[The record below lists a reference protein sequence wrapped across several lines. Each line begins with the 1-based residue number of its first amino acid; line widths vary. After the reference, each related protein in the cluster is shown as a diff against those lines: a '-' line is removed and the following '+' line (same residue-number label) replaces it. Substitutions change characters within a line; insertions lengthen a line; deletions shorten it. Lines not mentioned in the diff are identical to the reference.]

1 MPRQTTVTNW
11 DPVLLISQIVSTQC
25 LHYLTLSILVP
36 PLLSI
41 FAESTLLNYE
51 GGAANVGEYV
61 FPLFLQGLLTLT
73 VYIGMIMDWREMAGV
88 PTVRWAYGSERW
100 SSYTWAWSSGKKVGL
115 GWTEDQW
122 DGNIDPTRGWVI
134 AFCWMLACSAD
145 IYYLYALVRRPRL
158 ILDFA
163 LTLVFN
169 HLVLTTY
176 YSASIPTSL
185 FFWLVLI
192 SGSVLTIVVA
202 EQLCVK
208 REMTEGLT
216 VATLSA
222 EEADEMEMG
231 TLSRRD

>member
-51 GGAANVGEYV
+51 GGAANV
-61 FPLFLQGLLTLT
+61 
-73 VYIGMIMDWREMAGV
+73 GMIMDWREMAGV